1 MNHLE
6 GLNNEQLQAVTAQ
19 DGPVL
24 IIAGAGTGKT
34 TVITRRIAWLIEE
47 KKISSDRILALTF
60 TDKASAEMEDRVA
73 GLLTQGYYDL
83 EISTFHSFCEK
94 IIRRFGIEIGLP
106 ADAKLLNE
114 TDQWLLL
121 RNHLDDLPL
130 SYYKP
135 KGNPTK
141 FLRDLLKHFSRAK
154 DELITPERYLEY
166 ADSIRLNKD
175 RAEAGDESKSD
186 RVQEI
191 AHIYHSYQQLLL
203 TENVMDFGDLIV
215 YAVQLLQQ
223 RPRVRAYYQQKF
235 HYILVDEFQDT
246 NWAQYELTKL
256 LVGVE
261 TRQGRVSNGARDE
274 TPQGGVSAGREKNI
288 MVVGDD
294 DQAIYK
300 FRGASV
306 SNILSFKKDFPES
319 EEIVLTQNYRS
330 KQNILD
336 SAYTLIQYNNP
347 DRLEAQL
354 KSSGRRDKED
364 ESVETLM
371 PRRDGVNPVST
382 GVDNRHMP
390 ISKKLISQSHEIGII
405 KHIHCAKLDDEIGS
419 VMALL
424 KQRHDTGVAWK
435 DMALLVRA
443 NDSADPFCRACGS
456 EQIPYQFWAQRGL
469 YRTPVILD
477 IFAYINLLDNYHDAQ
492 SCYRLLTTPV
502 YAIRYEDISC
512 IQQYMKRKAVSFYE
526 ALKDA
531 QLIPSLSDEAR
542 ERIQKL
548 THLISRHTALARE
561 YSAGQIIDDF
571 MQESGYMKVLSDRA
585 NSPASQ
591 EQQRAIDD
599 LWCVGQFYQRVAE
612 FEQSHDDTHIK
623 HFTDEIELERG
634 SGNDGRFEQL
644 ELRDEDAV
652 NILTVHSAKGL
663 EFDTVCVVNMV
674 EQKFPTS
681 NRGDSIP
688 LPDDLIHE
696 TLPTGDE
703 HLQEERRLCYVAM
716 TRAKNAL
723 YFTSADD
730 YGGVRK
736 KKISRFVVEANIVA
750 NILSLPSVETGLTPS
765 LRSEGGIDPHNPQSD
780 TRNIDISKYRNIY
793 ALSHTK
799 LQSFAT
805 CPLKYKYEHILKVPV
820 VEGTPMFSF
829 GTTMHSLLQK
839 AFFLVQDRAS
849 RIGQTDLFGNS
860 ISETGSTIVL
870 EEKELLKF
878 YDQCWIDDWYT
889 SKTQRDEYD
898 KKGKEIIA
906 SLIERYKGGWP
917 VPIALEKMFEFPVMN
932 NGKRYALWGRID
944 RIDPIVIDGH
954 EGVEIID
961 YKTGTPKGDKMSIE
975 DKHQLLLYQ
984 IAVQQ
989 VLGYVPLRLTYHYLE
1004 DDSMVSFLGGTDD
1017 LEQLQLNIK
1026 QQIQHMEES
1035 AFSATPGYHCQWCP
1049 FKKMCDFSDA

>member
-6 GLNNEQLQAVTAQ
+6 GLNNEQLQAVTAPG
-19 DGPVL
+19 GPVL
-24 IIAGAGTGKT
+24 VIAGAGTGKT

-47 KKISSDRILALTF
+47 KKIPSDRILALTF
-60 TDKASAEMEDRVA
+60 TDKASAEMEDRVS
-73 GLLTQGYYDL
+73 GLLEHGYYDL

-154 DELITPERYLEY
+154 DELITPKQYLEY
-166 ADSIRLNKD
+166 AESMRIDKD
-175 RAEAGDESKSD
+175 HAEAGDVSEHD
-186 RVQEI
+186 RIQEI
-191 AHIYHSYQQLLL
+191 ADVYHAYQQLLL
-203 TENVMDFGDLIV
+203 TENAMDFGDLIV

-223 RPRVRAYYQQKF
+223 RQRVRSYYQEKF
-235 HYILVDEFQDT
+235 HSILVDEFQDT
-246 NWAQYELTKL
+246 NWAQYELIKL

-261 TRQGRVSNGARDE
+261 TRPSDTAGR
-274 TPQGGVSAGREKNI
+274 QGGVSTGREKNI

-306 SNILSFKKDFPES
+306 SNILSFKKDFPEGVQV
-319 EEIVLTQNYRS
+319 ILTHNYRS
-330 KQNILD
+330 RQNILD
-336 SAYTLIQYNNP
+336 AAYALIQNNNP

-354 KSSGRRDKED
+354 NTSPPAESAGTPPCQGGAGGRY
-364 ESVETLM
+364 SV
-371 PRRDGVNPVST
+371 
-382 GVDNRHMP
+382 
-390 ISKKLISQSHEIGII
+390 ISKKLISQSHEAGVIE
-405 KHIHCAKLDDEIGS
+405 HIHCATLEDEVTS

-424 KQRHDTGVAWK
+424 KQRHDAGIAWK

-492 SCYRLLTTPV
+492 SCYRLLTTPIF
-502 YAIRYEDISC
+502 AIRYEDISR
-512 IQQYMKRKAVSFYE
+512 IQQYMKKRAVSFFE
-526 ALKDA
+526 ALKDT
-531 QLIPSLSDEAR
+531 QLIPSLSDSAR
-542 ERIQKL
+542 EYIQKL
-548 THLISRHTALARE
+548 LHLISRHTALLRE
-561 YSAGQIIDDF
+561 YSAGQVIDDF
-571 MQESGYMKVLSDRA
+571 MQESGYMKFLSDTA
-585 NSPASQ
+585 NSHASQ
-591 EQQRAIDD
+591 EQRTAIDA
-599 LWCVGQFYQRVAE
+599 LWAVGQLYQRIAE
-612 FEQSHDDTHIK
+612 FEESHDDKHLK
-623 HFTDEIELERG
+623 HFTDEIKLERE
-634 SGNDGRFEQL
+634 SGNNGRFEKM
-644 ELRDEDAV
+644 ELKDEDVV

-663 EFDTVCVVNMV
+663 EFDTVCVLNMV

-736 KKISRFVVEANIVA
+736 KKVSRFVEEAELVSNTSPQPSPLKGEGA
-750 NILSLPSVETGLTPS
+750 LPLLMKEGVG
-765 LRSEGGIDPHNPQSD
+765 GGIHHRDSQSGP
-780 TRNIDISKYRNIY
+780 RNIY
-793 ALSHTK
+793 SLSHTK

-805 CPLKYKYEHILKVPV
+805 CPLKYKYEHILRVPI
-820 VEGTPMFSF
+820 VESSPMFSF
-829 GTTMHSLLQK
+829 GTTMHTTLQK
-839 AFFLVQDRAS
+839 AFAVVQNRAS
-849 RIGQTDLFGNS
+849 RVGQVDLFGVS
-860 ISETGSTIVL
+860 IPENDGAVVL
-870 EEKELLKF
+870 EEKELLKI

-889 SKTQRDEYD
+889 SKKQREEYY

-906 SLIERYKGGWP
+906 SLIARYKDGWP
-917 VPIALEKMFEFPVMN
+917 VPRALEKMFEFPVMN

-944 RIDPIVIDGH
+944 RIDPIVIDGQ
-954 EGVEIID
+954 EGVEIVD
-961 YKTGTPKGDKMSIE
+961 YKTGTPKSEKMSTE
-975 DKHQLLLYQ
+975 DKQQLLLYQ
-984 IAVQQ
+984 IAVRD
-989 VLGYVPLRLTYHYLE
+989 VLGYMPLRLTYHYLE
-1004 DDSMVSFLGGTDD
+1004 DDSMVSFLGTPND
-1017 LEQLQLNIK
+1017 LGQLQRDIK
-1026 QQIQHMEES
+1026 QQIQRMEES
-1035 AFSATPGYHCQWCP
+1035 TFSATPGYHCQWCP
-1049 FKKMCDFSDA
+1049 FNKICDFSDA